1 MGAQVRR
8 ESSAGFCEV
17 LLPPASFQGQRAAKA
32 PSQTSEVDAGANQG
46 PPCAPHASLGHSVSG
61 RHPAL
66 RSSEGTL
73 SCSE

>member
-8 ESSAGFCEV
+8 ESPAGFCEV
-17 LLPPASFQGQRAAKA
+17 LLPPASFQGQRAAK
-32 PSQTSEVDAGANQG
+32 PPPQTSEADAGANRG
-46 PPCAPHASLGHSVSG
+46 PPRAPRASPGHSVSG
-61 RHPAL
+61 RRPAL